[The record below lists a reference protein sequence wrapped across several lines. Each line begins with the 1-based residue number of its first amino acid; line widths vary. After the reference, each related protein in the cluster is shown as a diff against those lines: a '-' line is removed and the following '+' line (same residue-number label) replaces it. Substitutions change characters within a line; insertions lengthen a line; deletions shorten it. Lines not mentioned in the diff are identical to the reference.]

1 MKSNKS
7 KLLIITNLYPLP
19 WEPNRATFNRQQ
31 FEAIADNYELTF
43 LIPVAFIEW
52 FKNRKHI
59 VQTENLR
66 YFPYFFTP
74 KAGRRFYAI
83 FMFISML
90 IHSGFW
96 LKKNKPQKILASWA
110 FPDAVAAHWLSR
122 LFSCKFFFKVHG
134 SDIDIQCLNKARAK
148 QVVAMSR
155 YATGILSVSQALA
168 NKMVALGIDKEKIRV
183 IYNGVNHEKFS
194 RPYSRPI
201 ENEYVLFIG
210 NLKSDKGV
218 IELLDGFANASALQP
233 SIQLVFVGDGPM
245 MATLKDKAIQH
256 NISDRV
262 IFLGNINHD
271 LVPQWLQ
278 HCKVL
283 SLPSYHEGVPNV
295 LLEAMACG
303 VPVIATNV
311 GGIPEVIN
319 ETICGEII
327 PAKDTDAL
335 TVALQNVFEQTW
347 ETDNIKRH
355 SSQFSWQKNKEQL
368 ISLIESN

>member
-1 MKSNKS
+1 
-7 KLLIITNLYPLP
+7 
-19 WEPNRATFNRQQ
+19 
-31 FEAIADNYELTF
+31 
-43 LIPVAFIEW
+43 
-52 FKNRKHI
+52 
-59 VQTENLR
+59 
-66 YFPYFFTP
+66 
-74 KAGRRFYAI
+74 
-83 FMFISML
+83 
-90 IHSGFW
+90 
-96 LKKNKPQKILASWA
+96 
-110 FPDAVAAHWLSR
+110 
-122 LFSCKFFFKVHG
+122 
-134 SDIDIQCLNKARAK
+134 
-148 QVVAMSR
+148 
-155 YATGILSVSQALA
+155 
-168 NKMVALGIDKEKIRV
+168 
-183 IYNGVNHEKFS
+183 
-194 RPYSRPI
+194 
-201 ENEYVLFIG
+201 
-210 NLKSDKGV
+210 
-218 IELLDGFANASALQP
+218 
-233 SIQLVFVGDGPM
+233 

-319 ETICGEII
+319 ETICGKII

-355 SSQFSWQKNKEQL
+355 SYQFSWQKNKEQL

>member
-201 ENEYVLFIG
+201 ENEYVL
-210 NLKSDKGV
+210 LTH
-218 IELLDGFANASALQP
+218 L
-233 SIQLVFVGDGPM
+233 
-245 MATLKDKAIQH
+245 
-256 NISDRV
+256 
-262 IFLGNINHD
+262 
-271 LVPQWLQ
+271 
-278 HCKVL
+278 HC
-283 SLPSYHEGVPNV
+283 SLAYN
-295 LLEAMACG
+295 
-303 VPVIATNV
+303 
-311 GGIPEVIN
+311 
-319 ETICGEII
+319 
-327 PAKDTDAL
+327 
-335 TVALQNVFEQTW
+335 
-347 ETDNIKRH
+347 
-355 SSQFSWQKNKEQL
+355 
-368 ISLIESN
+368 